1 MSVTSSKF
9 FISFLFN
16 KKGHM
21 KMTFAVILSLSR
33 LKQLLIVFC
42 VPFIFFFILSDAK
55 YQDGE
60 EFILHSVSSINVKN

>member
-1 MSVTSSKF
+1 
-9 FISFLFN
+9 
-16 KKGHM
+16 M

>member
-1 MSVTSSKF
+1 
-9 FISFLFN
+9 
-16 KKGHM
+16 M

-42 VPFIFFFILSDAK
+42 FPFIFFFILNAAK

-60 EFILHSVSSINVKN
+60 KLILHSVSSINVKS